1 MQLLASRTYPFID
14 SESLEEHQ
22 ARDSLFRTDGG
33 AFVLHLSSSH
43 APNIDDRLVWV
54 SCRAALLWINSAPED
69 FGAEWEGSRR

>member
-1 MQLLASRTYPFID
+1 MQLLAPRAYSFID

-43 APNIDDRLVWV
+43 APNVGDRLVWLN
-54 SCRAALLWINSAPED
+54 CRAPLIWINNTTED
-69 FGAEWEGSRR
+69 FGAEWE

>member
-1 MQLLASRTYPFID
+1 MQLLASRTYSFIH

-43 APNIDDRLVWV
+43 APNVGDRLVWLN
-54 SCRAALLWINSAPED
+54 CRAALTWINNTTED
-69 FGAEWEGSRR
+69 FGAEWE

>member
-22 ARDSLFRTDGG
+22 ARDSLFRTDSG

-43 APNIDDRLVWV
+43 TPNDDDRLLWL
-54 SCRAALLWINSAPED
+54 SGRSALIWINNSTED
-69 FGAEWEGSRR
+69 FGAEWE